1 MAKKI
6 KKRICD
12 KIKDEAS
19 FDRKLKMS
27 EVIADFAK
35 PLLKE
40 AIDDPSAEVA
50 ISMAV
55 TCWNLSSLP
64 KDEHDKMIKEMK
76 AKLSETESDA
86 KIIESIA
93 RMFIERKKAFFS
105 HIKNLVVDYDVKFI
119 NGKLHL
125 NVVSTQNEQGS

>member
-12 KIKDEAS
+12 KIKNEAS
-19 FDRKLKMS
+19 IDRKLKMS

-40 AIDDPSAEVA
+40 AIDDSSAKVA

-55 TCWNLSSLP
+55 TCWNLSFLP
-64 KDEHDKMIKEMK
+64 EDEPEKMINDMK
-76 AKLSETESDA
+76 AKLSTTESDA
-86 KIIESIA
+86 KILESMV
-93 RMFIERKKAFFS
+93 RMLIERKKAFFS
-105 HIKNLVVDYDVKFI
+105 HIKKLVVDYDVKFI

-125 NVVSTQNEQGS
+125 NVVSSQIK